1 MIGWWGA
8 GRAQDRASSVS
19 GPGTWPPLSPQPA
32 SFTLLQQQV
41 LFIHPTLPLPPK
53 TSPALFP
60 PAHWQGRG
68 VYRFMCLAE
77 NRTLPTLLCLAVLNR
92 PTSPVLYSIIY
103 AYIYFSSILRAAD
116 CDVGYRNRS
125 EEACEAS
132 KNSEKFIKIRW
143 RTDETSVWQTVQK
156 IKTPK
161 SNS

>member
-1 MIGWWGA
+1 MVGWWGA

-77 NRTLPTLLCLAVLNR
+77 NRTLPTLLCLAVLNPLHLPR
-92 PTSPVLYSIIY
+92 AVCCTASYMLTFILVQFLELLIVMLATETGQRKHVKHPKIQRN
-103 AYIYFSSILRAAD
+103 SSR
-116 CDVGYRNRS
+116 
-125 EEACEAS
+125 
-132 KNSEKFIKIRW
+132 
-143 RTDETSVWQTVQK
+143 
-156 IKTPK
+156 
-161 SNS
+161 

>member
-1 MIGWWGA
+1 
-8 GRAQDRASSVS
+8 
-19 GPGTWPPLSPQPA
+19 
-32 SFTLLQQQV
+32 
-41 LFIHPTLPLPPK
+41 
-53 TSPALFP
+53 
-60 PAHWQGRG
+60 
-68 VYRFMCLAE
+68 MCLAE

-92 PTSPVLYSIIY
+92 PTSPMPYSIIY